1 MATTNGKPAT
11 TTNGK
16 PATTTDGKRG
26 GKRAGAGRKKTGKRV
41 GGPHR
46 SRPLLDARHPVHIVL
61 RSRRRL
67 NWRQRSTYDLLR
79 RVLGYFLANPDFRII
94 HMSIQRRH
102 LHLIVEAASR
112 EALSAAMKS
121 FSTRVARALNK
132 ARRWRG
138 KVWAYR
144 YHATQITTD
153 RHARHALAYVL
164 NNWRRH
170 REDASARTRHAM
182 LDPYSSAVSF
192 TGWTKRFSIPAGYEP
207 LPVSAPRTALLLSS
221 WTWWGLIDP
230 WERPGPLAATA

>member
-1 MATTNGKPAT
+1 MTTATTSTAT
-11 TTNGK
+11 TST
-16 PATTTDGKRG
+16 ATTRG
-26 GKRAGAGRKKTGKRV
+26 GKRPGAGRKKTGKRV

-46 SRPLLDARHPVHIVL
+46 ARPFLDARHPVHVVL

-121 FSTRVARALNK
+121 FATRVARALNK
-132 ARRWRG
+132 QRRWRG

-153 RHARHALAYVL
+153 RYARHALAYVL

-170 REDASARTRHAM
+170 REDVIARTRNAM

-192 TGWTKRFSIPAGYEP
+192 TGWTKRFTIPAGYEP
-207 LPVSAPRTALLLSS
+207 LPVSDPQTALLSSS
-221 WTWWGLIDP
+221 WMWWGLIDP
-230 WERPGPLAATA
+230 WERPGPITAGA